1 MSNMIFVSIELLSEE
16 TLKSKY
22 DIDKPVSSIFKDESF
37 SNSAIDA
44 EIKMVVSINNED
56 KPSISLINMMLHQLE
71 DKLLKD
77 YENNKDNI
85 LIMIEDEED
94 IDERLHLQK
103 DTLKYLFE
111 LYFESKSRFVLSI

>member
-1 MSNMIFVSIELLSEE
+1 
-16 TLKSKY
+16 
-22 DIDKPVSSIFKDESF
+22 
-37 SNSAIDA
+37 
-44 EIKMVVSINNED
+44 
-56 KPSISLINMMLHQLE
+56 MLHQLE

-111 LYFESKSRFVLSI
+111 LYFENNSRFVLSI

>member
-22 DIDKPVSSIFKDESF
+22 NIDKPVSSIFKDESF

-44 EIKMVVSINNED
+44 EIKMVVSVNNED
-56 KPSISLINMMLHQLE
+56 KSSISLINMMLHQLE

-77 YENNKDNI
+77 YENSKDNI

-111 LYFESKSRFVLSI
+111 LYFENKSRFILSI

>member
-16 TLKSKY
+16 ALKSKY
-22 DIDKPVSSIFKDESF
+22 NIDKPVSSIFKDESF

-44 EIKMVVSINNED
+44 EIKMVVSVNNED

-77 YENNKDNI
+77 YENSKDNI

-111 LYFESKSRFVLSI
+111 LYFENKSRFILSI

>member
-22 DIDKPVSSIFKDESF
+22 NIDKPVSSIFKDESF

-44 EIKMVVSINNED
+44 EIKMVVSVNNED

-77 YENNKDNI
+77 YENSKDNI

-111 LYFESKSRFVLSI
+111 LYFENKNRFILSI

>member
-16 TLKSKY
+16 TLKNKY
-22 DIDKPVSSIFKDESF
+22 NTDKPVSSIFKDESF

-44 EIKMVVSINNED
+44 EIKMVVSVNNED

-77 YENNKDNI
+77 YENSKDNI

-111 LYFESKSRFVLSI
+111 LYFENKSRFVLSI

>member
-16 TLKSKY
+16 ILKSKY
-22 DIDKPVSSIFKDESF
+22 NIDKPVSSIFKDESF

-44 EIKMVVSINNED
+44 EIKMVVSVNNED

-77 YENNKDNI
+77 YENSKDNI

-111 LYFESKSRFVLSI
+111 LYFENKSRFILSI

>member
-22 DIDKPVSSIFKDESF
+22 NIDKPVSSIFKDESF

-44 EIKMVVSINNED
+44 EIKMVVSVNNED

-77 YENNKDNI
+77 YENSKDNI

-111 LYFESKSRFVLSI
+111 LYFENKSRFILSI